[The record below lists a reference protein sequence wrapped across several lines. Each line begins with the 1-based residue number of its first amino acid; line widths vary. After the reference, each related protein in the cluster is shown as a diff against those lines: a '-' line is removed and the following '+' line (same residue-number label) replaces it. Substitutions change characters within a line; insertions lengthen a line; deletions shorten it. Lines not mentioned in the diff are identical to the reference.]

1 MMTQTPHPTMAKVS
15 FKPKVSK
22 RGLAKGYRSGLEEKI
37 AASLTLRH
45 VPFEFEGS
53 KIKYVKPVT
62 NHTYTWDFKLPNG
75 IIVESKGR
83 FDTADRKKH
92 LLIQDQHP
100 DHDIRFVFSNP
111 NSRISKTSKT
121 TYAKW
126 CETNGFKYAQK
137 DIPQSWIEE

>member
-1 MMTQTPHPTMAKVS
+1 MPIPTMANRS
-15 FKPKVSK
+15 FKPKVST
-22 RGLAKGYRSGLEEKI
+22 RGLVEGYRSGLEEKI
-37 AASLTLRH
+37 AASLTLRK
-45 VPFEFEGS
+45 VPFEFEAA

-83 FDTADRKKH
+83 FVTADRKKH

-100 DHDIRFVFSNP
+100 DLDIRFVFSNP
-111 NSRISKTSKT
+111 YSRISKTSQT

-126 CETNGFKYAQK
+126 CEKNGFKYAKK
-137 DIPQSWIEE
+137 DIPQEWIEE